1 MVTWMRPRLYPNLKR
16 IPRVLTIII
25 CSSDSTFETRLSCAA
40 DFTVRLCSV
49 WVRQF
54 LRFINTF
61 CFPTDDESD
70 SDAEEEQEKT
80 VSCTHTRSRSC
91 LDLNKHTLFWH
102 ITVPQLSL
110 YSFVDV
116 IDRFLPSVVFF
127 SFTFCQKRRRA
138 TTGGQLDDKRREM
151 LKRHPLSLWIELK
164 CKGRSSTLLSLSTG
178 LTHAVVKG
186 IFPHSFIFSTQ
197 C

>member
-25 CSSDSTFETRLSCAA
+25 YSRDSTFMRRIFVQLIFQLDSAVFGFDSFSDLSTLSAFPQMMKAIQMQRKSRRKRWAA
-40 DFTVRLCSV
+40 H
-49 WVRQF
+49 
-54 LRFINTF
+54 
-61 CFPTDDESD
+61 
-70 SDAEEEQEKT
+70 
-80 VSCTHTRSRSC
+80 THTRSCS
-91 LDLNKHTLFWH
+91 DLNKRTLFWH

-151 LKRHPLSLWIELK
+151 LKRHPLSLCIDLK
-164 CKGRSSTLLSLSTG
+164 CKGKLFYPSVTVYRPNACCGKGNLSTF
-178 LTHAVVKG
+178 LYFPTH
-186 IFPHSFIFSTQ
+186 